1 MLNPTSLSLEQSY
14 LCITFLKLS
23 YNKWE
28 VFWGK
33 QMYVLIT
40 YLITLKWAAVLL
52 KHLLENGKK
61 WTFK

>member
-1 MLNPTSLSLEQSY
+1 MLKPTSLSLEQSS
-14 LCITFLKLS
+14 LSVTFLKLI

-52 KHLLENGKK
+52 KHLLENG
-61 WTFK
+61 